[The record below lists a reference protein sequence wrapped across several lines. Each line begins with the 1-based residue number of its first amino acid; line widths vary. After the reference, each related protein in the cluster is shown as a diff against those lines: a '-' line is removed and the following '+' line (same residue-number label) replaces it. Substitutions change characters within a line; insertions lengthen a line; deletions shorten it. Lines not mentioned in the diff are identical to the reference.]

1 MASESKSAVSKQKA
15 QAAQQVADAHH
26 LLTALRE
33 RLEKHPELDQ
43 AILKLEQALNVLTL
57 ETGGML

>member
-1 MASESKSAVSKQKA
+1 MTRESKQPASAGKD
-15 QAAQQVADAHH
+15 QAAQQVADAHR
-26 LLTALRE
+26 LLTSLRQ
-33 RLEKHPELDQ
+33 RLEKHPELEE